1 MRDLIGGHLKKDGK
15 VAKKKLVK
23 RQGKSKTCN
32 TTRSAL
38 CCMEVVNINTFKVTK
53 QEEFLTYTIPLHAK
67 VNGLSTYQNV
77 SCVIFNMQVN
87 QKPALTSY

>member
-1 MRDLIGGHLKKDGK
+1 MFVNKPAVAFKRNKKMRDLIGGHLKKDGK

-38 CCMEVVNINTFKVTK
+38 CCMEVVNINTLKVTK
-53 QEEFLTYTIPLHAK
+53 QEEFSTYSTYTIPLHAK
-67 VNGLSTYQNV
+67 VNGLSIY
-77 SCVIFNMQVN
+77 
-87 QKPALTSY
+87 

>member
-23 RQGKSKTCN
+23 RQGKSKIYN

-38 CCMEVVNINTFKVTK
+38 CCMDGSGK
-53 QEEFLTYTIPLHAK
+53 H
-67 VNGLSTYQNV
+67 
-77 SCVIFNMQVN
+77 
-87 QKPALTSY
+87 

>member
-1 MRDLIGGHLKKDGK
+1 MLVNKPAVAFKRNKKMRDLIGGHLKKDGK

-38 CCMEVVNINTFKVTK
+38 CCMEMVNINTFKVTK

-67 VNGLSTYQNV
+67 VNGLSTY
-77 SCVIFNMQVN
+77 
-87 QKPALTSY
+87 

>member
-53 QEEFLTYTIPLHAK
+53 QEEFSTYTIPLHAK
-67 VNGLSTYQNV
+67 GNRLSTYQNV
-77 SCVIFNMQVN
+77 SCVIFNIQVN